1 MNCPSCEAI
10 IYSRR
15 SGHRGVC
22 GAELAADLL
31 FTAEQRQKI
40 EEQMKQLEADH
51 RAAQAHLDRLT
62 EHAHGG
68 PFRSPRLHQDP

>member
-15 SGHRGVC
+15 SGHCGVC
-22 GAELAADLL
+22 GMELPKDLL

-40 EEQMKQLEADH
+40 ESQMKQLEADH
-51 RAAQAHLDRLT
+51 RVAQANLDRLT

-68 PFRSPRLHQDP
+68 PFRPPQFYQDP